1 MNRHKSVDDGL
12 AKVPLF
18 AGLTDKELESVRS
31 LMTETNVPA
40 GTTLARQGRTGQE
53 FFVIVS
59 GTASVDRDGEHVA
72 DVGPGDFLG
81 EMALLDGGPRNADVS
96 ASTEMTLMVVSQR
109 DFSQLLDTVPMIAR
123 RMLPTLVKRLRAG
136 TAVHHTH

>member
-1 MNRHKSVDDGL
+1 MNRHKSADDGL

-18 AGLTDKELESVRS
+18 AELTEKELESVRS

-40 GTTLARQGRTGQE
+40 GTILARQGQTGHE
-53 FFVIVS
+53 FFVVVS
-59 GTASVDRDGEHVA
+59 GTASVDRDGEHIA
-72 DVGPGDFLG
+72 SVGPGDFLG
-81 EMALLDGGPRNADVS
+81 EMSLLDGGPRNADVS

-136 TAVHHTH
+136 AAVHHTH

>member
-1 MNRHKSVDDGL
+1 MNRYKSIDDGL

-18 AGLTDKELESVRS
+18 ADLTDKELESVRS
-31 LMTETNVPA
+31 LMTETAVPA
-40 GTTLARQGRTGQE
+40 GTTLAHQGQTGHE
-53 FFVIVS
+53 FFIIVS
-59 GTASVDRDGEHVA
+59 GTASVDSHGEHVA

-96 ASTEMTLMVVSQR
+96 ATTAMTLMVVSQR
-109 DFSQLLDTVPMIAR
+109 DFTQLLDTVPMIAR

-136 TAVHHTH
+136 APGHHTH

>member
-31 LMTETNVPA
+31 LMTETNVPK
-40 GTTLARQGRTGQE
+40 GTILASQGKTGHE

-96 ASTEMTLMVVSQR
+96 ASTEMTLMVLSQR
-109 DFSQLLDTVPMIAR
+109 EFSQLLDTAPMIAR

-136 TAVHHTH
+136 AAVHHTH

>member
-1 MNRHKSVDDGL
+1 VSIATNALQRTTHIDRTTGELTMNRHKSIDDGL

-31 LMTETNVPA
+31 LMTET
-40 GTTLARQGRTGQE
+40 
-53 FFVIVS
+53 

-81 EMALLDGGPRNADVS
+81 EMSLLDGGPRNAAVS
-96 ASTEMTLMVVSQR
+96 ATTEVTLMVVSQQ
-109 DFSQLLDTVPMIAR
+109 DFSQLLDTAPMIAR

-136 TAVHHTH
+136 AADHHTH

>member
-18 AGLTDKELESVRS
+18 ADLTDKELESVRS
-31 LMTETNVPA
+31 LMTETNVPE
-40 GTTLARQGRTGQE
+40 GTILARQGQTGHE

-59 GTASVDRDGEHVA
+59 GTASVDRDGDHVA

-81 EMALLDGGPRNADVS
+81 EMSLLDGGPRNADVS

-136 TAVHHTH
+136 ALVHHTH